1 MSGKV
6 TKSEQE
12 WRAQL
17 GQDAYRV
24 CRQGGTEPA
33 FTGAYLDN
41 KAAGTYLCA
50 SCGAELFSSA
60 AKYDS
65 GSGWPS
71 FSQVLDGGYVTE
83 RPDHSLGMA
92 RSEILCRRCD
102 GHLGHVFADGP
113 GSTGLRYCINS
124 LSLEFAPDK
133 GGED

>member
-71 FSQVLDGGYVTE
+71 FSQVIDGGQVTE

-102 GHLGHVFADGP
+102 GHLGHVFPDGP
-113 GSTGLRYCINS
+113 GPAGLRYCTNS

-133 GGED
+133 DGED